1 MPVTDREQR
10 RALELR
16 RELESHNYQYY
27 VLDAPLIADADY
39 DLLMRELEALEAC
52 HPELISVDSPSQRV
66 GATPA
71 AQFRAV
77 RHPLPMLS
85 LSNVF
90 DAHGFG
96 DFHRRCAEQLG
107 VAQVEFVAEPKLDG
121 LAISLI
127 YEHGVLV
134 RAATR
139 GDGTSGEDVTA
150 NVRTIRAIPLR
161 LRAAPACIEVRGEI
175 YMDKRGF
182 TAMNERQQAAGQK
195 IFANPRNAAAG
206 SLRQLDASIT
216 ATRPLT
222 LCCYGIGQF
231 DGHPRPASQ
240 LGTLQLLREFGLRVS
255 PESRVVNSVDESLAY
270 YHDLGARRAQLGY
283 EIDGV
288 VYKVNAVEQQQ
299 RLGFVA
305 RAPRWAVAFKF
316 PPDERTTRI
325 LGIDVQVGRSG
336 ALTPVARLEP
346 VLVGGVTVTNA
357 TLHNA
362 DEIRRKDVRVGD
374 TVVVRRAGDVIPE
387 VVRVV
392 LQARP
397 LDSVPYALPV
407 SVPDQDQARRV
418 QAIVH
423 FASRRAMDIE
433 GLGEKLIE
441 QLVEKEQIKTI
452 ADVYRLTE
460 EQLGA
465 LDRMGQKSARN
476 VMAAIDRSKQ
486 TTLARFIFALG
497 IKDVGEAT
505 AANLAAAF
513 GKLERIV
520 TATPDE
526 LEAINDIGPIVAAS
540 IVGWFADAANQALIK
555 TLSAAEEGG
564 LHWPEVE
571 VARAEQLPFTGLTFV
586 LTGTLM
592 KLSRDEAKLRLQSL
606 GAHVAGSISK
616 KTSLVIA
623 GADAGSKLEKALA
636 LGIAVLDEAG
646 LETLLADPA
655 RVTDWLVSSAPAP
668 N

>member
-16 RELESHNYQYY
+16 RELESHNYQYH

-39 DLLMRELEALEAC
+39 DLLMRELEALEAR
-52 HPELISVDSPSQRV
+52 HPELISLDSPSQRL

-90 DAHGFG
+90 DAQAFG

-121 LAISLI
+121 LAISII

-255 PESRVVNSVDESLAY
+255 PESRVVNSIDESLAY

-283 EIDGV
+283 EIDGI

-392 LQARP
+392 LEARP
-397 LDSVPYALPV
+397 LASVPYALPA
-407 SVPDQDQARRV
+407 SVPDQDQARCV

-441 QLVEKEQIKTI
+441 QLVEKAQIKTI

-476 VMAAIDRSKQ
+476 LMAAIERSKQ

-513 GKLERIV
+513 GKLARIA

-526 LEAINDIGPIVAAS
+526 LEAVDDIGPIVAAS

-555 TLSAAEEGG
+555 SLSAAEEGG

-586 LTGTLM
+586 LTGTLTT
-592 KLSRDEAKLRLQSL
+592 LSRDEAKLRLQSL
-606 GAHVAGSISK
+606 GAHVAGSVSK

-646 LETLLADPA
+646 LETLLAEPA
-655 RVTDWLVSSAPAP
+655 RITDWLVSPTPAP

>member
-1 MPVTDREQR
+1 MPATELEQH

-16 RELESHNYQYY
+16 RELEQHSYQYY
-27 VLDAPLIADADY
+27 VLDDPLIADADY
-39 DLLMRELEALEAC
+39 DALMRDLEALEAH
-52 HPELISVDSPSQRV
+52 HPDLITPDSPTQRV
-66 GATPA
+66 GAAPA
-71 AQFRAV
+71 AQFRAI

-90 DAHGFG
+90 DAEEFG
-96 DFHRRCAEQLG
+96 EFHRRCAEQLG
-107 VAQVEFVAEPKLDG
+107 VEQLELVAEPKLDG

-127 YEHGVLV
+127 YEHGLLI

-139 GDGTSGEDVTA
+139 GDGTTGEDVTA

-161 LRAAPACIEVRGEI
+161 LRTALPGIEVRGEI
-175 YMDKRGF
+175 YMDTLGF
-182 TAMNERQQAAGQK
+182 AAMNERQQAAGLK

-206 SLRQLDASIT
+206 SLRQLDANIT

-222 LCCYGIGQF
+222 MCCYGVGQIE
-231 DGHPRPASQ
+231 GSERPPTQ
-240 LGTLQLLREFGLRVS
+240 LATLQLLRELGLRTS
-255 PESRVVNSVDESLAY
+255 PESRVVNTVEESLAY
-270 YHDLGARRAQLGY
+270 YHALAARRAQLGY
-283 EIDGV
+283 EIDGI
-288 VYKVNAVEQQQ
+288 VYKVNVLEQQE
-299 RLGFVA
+299 RLGFVS

-316 PPDERTTRI
+316 PPDKRTTRV
-325 LGIDVQVGRSG
+325 LGIDVQVGRTG

-392 LQARP
+392 LEARP
-397 LDSVPYALPV
+397 PDSLPYELPA
-407 SVPDQDQARRV
+407 SVPDQEKARRV
-418 QAIVH
+418 QAIIH

-441 QLVEKEQIKTI
+441 QLVDKGLIRTV
-452 ADVYRLTE
+452 ADLYRLTE
-460 EQLGA
+460 VQLCT
-465 LDRMGQKSARN
+465 LERMGQKSAQN
-476 VMAAIDRSKQ
+476 VITAINGSKA

-505 AANLAAAF
+505 AANLATAF
-513 GKLERIV
+513 GKLERIA
-520 TATPDE
+520 TATLDE
-526 LEAINDIGPIVAAS
+526 LEAVNDIGPIVAAS
-540 IVGWFADAANQALIK
+540 ISSWFAVAENQALIN
-555 TLSAAEEGG
+555 TLTAAQEGG

-571 VARAEQLPFTGLTFV
+571 VARAAALPFKGLTFV
-586 LTGTLM
+586 LTGTLVN
-592 KLSRDEAKLRLQSL
+592 LSRDEAKQRLQAL
-606 GAHVAGSISK
+606 GAHVAGSVSK

-623 GADAGSKLEKALA
+623 GTDAGSKFEKALA
-636 LGIAVLDEAG
+636 LGIAVLDAAA

-655 RVTDWLVSSAPAP
+655 RITDWLAASSPVP
-668 N
+668 S

>member
-39 DLLMRELEALEAC
+39 DLLMRELEALEAR
-52 HPELISVDSPSQRV
+52 HPELISLDSPSQRV

-90 DAHGFG
+90 DAHEFG

-206 SLRQLDASIT
+206 SLRQLDARIT

-231 DGHPRPASQ
+231 DGQPRPTSQ

-255 PESRVVNSVDESLAY
+255 PESRVVNSIDESLAY

-362 DEIRRKDVRVGD
+362 DEIRRKDVRIGD

-392 LQARP
+392 LEARP
-397 LDSVPYALPV
+397 LASVPYALPA
-407 SVPDQDQARRV
+407 SVPDQDQARCV

-441 QLVEKEQIKTI
+441 QLVEKAQIKTI

-465 LDRMGQKSARN
+465 LDRMGQKSAQN
-476 VMAAIDRSKQ
+476 VMAAIERSKR

-513 GKLERIV
+513 GKLERIA

-526 LEAINDIGPIVAAS
+526 LEAVDDIGPIVAAS
-540 IVGWFADAANQALIK
+540 IVDWFADAANQALIK

-571 VARAEQLPFTGLTFV
+571 VARAEPLPFTGLTFV
-586 LTGTLM
+586 LTGTLA
-592 KLSRDEAKLRLQSL
+592 KLSRDDAKLRLQSL
-606 GAHVAGSISK
+606 GAHVTGSVSK

-623 GADAGSKLEKALA
+623 GAEAGSKLEKALA

-655 RVTDWLVSSAPAP
+655 RITVWILSPTPAP

>member
-476 VMAAIDRSKQ
+476 VMAAIERSKQ

>member
-1 MPVTDREQR
+1 MPVTDREQQ

-16 RELESHNYQYY
+16 RELERHSYQYY
-27 VLDAPLIADADY
+27 VLDDPLIGDADY
-39 DLLMRELEALEAC
+39 DGLMRELEALEAR
-52 HPELISVDSPSQRV
+52 HPELISVDSPTQRV

-71 AQFRAV
+71 AHFTAV

-90 DAHGFG
+90 DAQEFG

-107 VAQVEFVAEPKLDG
+107 VEQVEFIAEPKLDG

-127 YEHGVLV
+127 YEQGVLV

-161 LRAAPACIEVRGEI
+161 LRTALPCIEVRGEI
-175 YMDKRGF
+175 YMTKRGF
-182 TAMNERQQAAGQK
+182 AAMNERQQAAGQK

-206 SLRQLDASIT
+206 SLRQLDAGIT

-222 LCCYGIGQF
+222 LCCYGMGQF
-231 DGHPRPASQ
+231 DGHPRPATQ
-240 LGTLQLLREFGLRVS
+240 LGTLQLLRELGLRVS
-255 PESRVVNSVDESLAY
+255 AESRIVRSVAESLAY
-270 YHDLGARRAQLGY
+270 YHGLGARRAQLGY
-283 EIDGV
+283 EIDGI
-288 VYKVNAVEQQQ
+288 VYKVNAVEQQE

-325 LGIDVQVGRSG
+325 LGIDVQVGRTG

-392 LQARP
+392 LEARP
-397 LDSVPYALPV
+397 VDSVPYELPA
-407 SVPDQDQARRV
+407 SVPDQDKARRV

-441 QLVEKEQIKTI
+441 QLVDKAQIKTI

-460 EQLGA
+460 AQLGA
-465 LDRMGQKSARN
+465 LDRMGQKSAQN
-476 VMAAIDRSKQ
+476 VIAAINRSKQ

-505 AANLAAAF
+505 AANLVAAF
-513 GKLERIV
+513 GTLARIA
-520 TATPDE
+520 TATAAE
-526 LEAINDIGPIVAAS
+526 LEAVNDIGPIVAAS
-540 IVGWFADAANQALIK
+540 IGAWFADADNQALIK
-555 TLSAAEEGG
+555 TLSAADEGG

-571 VARAEQLPFTGLTFV
+571 VARAEQLPFMGLTFV
-586 LTGTLM
+586 LTGSLA
-592 KLSRDEAKLRLQSL
+592 KRSRDEAKLRLQSL
-606 GAHVAGSISK
+606 GAHVAASVSK

-623 GADAGSKLEKALA
+623 GAEAGSKLEKALT
-636 LGIAVLDEAG
+636 LGIPVLDEAA
-646 LETLLADPA
+646 LETLLAEPA
-655 RVTDWLVSSAPAP
+655 RITDWLAPPAP
-668 N
+668 S